1 MAERAPGLFVR
12 IPVTLPMDA
21 AFASIPDA
29 ERFACVGAYAVT
41 LAWAGANLT
50 DGAVP
55 QNALRMLRVRPKL
68 ATLLVDVG
76 KWERTRDGIAIVD
89 YAKWQA
95 TAQEIDRNRAKER
108 EKKAAQRAKQRA
120 RNPHDFA
127 DSGELS
133 PGDSPGMSRDRRD
146 KEEIEEGEE
155 TGTAATASGR
165 GSVSLSQLAFFS
177 DAYVMA
183 RGVLPTD
190 EQMADARAMS
200 RGELGGLAQRLFHDA
215 HAEYREVDG
224 SGAIYADDM
233 REAML
238 SDGRY
243 DLLSTE
249 GRLRLDARAAAA
261 RERETE
267 WIADLPGTTAG
278 LPDVWDDAAEQSSPR
293 ARAREFNELADVF
306 GGPTKGLPE

>member
-1 MAERAPGLFVR
+1 MVERAPGLFVR

-21 AFASIPDA
+21 EFAGIPDA
-29 ERFACVGAYAVT
+29 DRFACVGAYVVT
-41 LAWAGANLT
+41 LAWSGANLT
-50 DGAVP
+50 DGSVP

-68 ATLLVDVG
+68 AALLVDAG
-76 KWERTRDGIAIVD
+76 KWERTSDGIAITD

-95 TAQEIDRNRAKER
+95 TAEEIDRNRTKER

-120 RNPHDFA
+120 RIPHESA

-165 GSVSLSQLAFFS
+165 GSASVSQLAFFS

-183 RGVLPTD
+183 HGALPTD
-190 EQMADARAMS
+190 QQLADARAMS
-200 RGELGGLAQRLFHDA
+200 GRELGELAQRLFDDA

-224 SGAIYADDM
+224 SGAIYADEM
-233 REAML
+233 REAMR

-261 RERETE
+261 REREAE
-267 WIADLPGTTAG
+267 WIADLPRSTAA
-278 LPDVWDDAAEQSSPR
+278 LPDVWGDAADQPSPR

-306 GGPTKGLPE
+306 GGLTKGLPE